1 MHLSGKNRIF
11 AGRYIINILKK
22 GAFLSFSSR
31 LTQRIIVVLVLTI
44 TIVALFVI
52 YVSTSVQKHM
62 SIGYY
67 LSELQV
73 VNESVERRLQGVE
86 VALVNSVGDISSR
99 TKSPED
105 VYAALE
111 DELRP
116 NDKRIVG
123 YSACFEPYH
132 FPNKGKWFEPYVYRF
147 DKEYRHMQIGSE
159 KHDYFNLEW
168 YQNALKS
175 KKGYWSDPYF
185 DNVATKIM
193 MCSFFLPMHD
203 SGGRK
208 IGVLGADF
216 SLDWLYKHM
225 RDIDAKINE
234 YTPLFAVPLKDND
247 KTLWAYS
254 IIIDSQGTF
263 IYHPDKDRI
272 LKDNFFETIQESP
285 DKLKDQLSLDLALG
299 KKFYQEITV
308 DGVKSFIFFSRVKK
322 TNWTNAV
329 IIPKKVLMVS
339 NVFIG
344 TFLLV
349 IIFIG
354 LVIAYRVSR
363 FTIYRS
369 TQPLQR
375 LAESAD
381 EVAKGNFQAPL
392 PELKH
397 NDEIRLLR
405 DSFSNMQQSL
415 TEYISQLKTTTAQ
428 KAVMES
434 ELSIA
439 REIQMS
445 MVPTVFP
452 QGSDVEIYA
461 SLTPAKAVGGDLYD
475 FYVSDG
481 MLYFCIGDVSGK
493 GVPAAL
499 LMTVTRSLF
508 RAYSNRE
515 TMPNRIVSQ
524 MNRDLS
530 QNNTTCMF
538 VTLFVGILDLRHR
551 QLYYC
556 NAGHEAP
563 LLIDGDITPLIF
575 DPVPPAGV
583 ISDTVYQTMVMH
595 LNPGSTLMLFTDGLS
610 EATNGELQ
618 LYGKDRI
625 KEELELAKAE
635 HQLSPK
641 SLVERFISSVHEF
654 VGDTEQSDDLTML
667 CLRIPSN
674 T

>member
-1 MHLSGKNRIF
+1 M
-11 AGRYIINILKK
+11 K
-22 GAFLSFSSR
+22 GAFHSFSSR

-52 YVSTSVQKHM
+52 YVFTTVQKQM

-86 VALVNSVGDISSR
+86 VALVNSVGDVSSR

-111 DELRP
+111 DELKP

-123 YSACFEPYH
+123 YGACFEPYH
-132 FPNKGKWFEPYVYRF
+132 FPSKGKWFEPYVYRQ
-147 DKEYRHMQIGSE
+147 DKEYRRMQLGSE
-159 KHDYFNLEW
+159 QHDYFNLEW
-168 YQNALKS
+168 YNNAMKA

-185 DNVATKIM
+185 DNIATKIM
-193 MCSFFLPMHD
+193 MCSFFLPMID
-203 SGGRK
+203 SEGRK
-208 IGVLGADF
+208 IGLLGADF

-225 RDIDAKINE
+225 RGIDAKINE
-234 YTPLFAVPLKDND
+234 YTPLFALPVKNND

-263 IYHPDKDRI
+263 IYHPEKDRI
-272 LKDNFFETIQESP
+272 LKDNFFDTILESP
-285 DKLKDQLSLDLALG
+285 DKLKDQLSLDLAMG
-299 KKFYQEITV
+299 KKFYQEITI

-329 IIPKKVLMVS
+329 IIPKKVLLVS
-339 NVFIG
+339 NAFIG
-344 TFLLV
+344 TFLLA
-349 IIFIG
+349 IIVIG

-415 TEYISQLKTTTAQ
+415 TEYIGQLKTTTAQ

-452 QGSDVEIYA
+452 EGSDIDIYA

-475 FYVSDG
+475 FYVSKD

-499 LMTVTRSLF
+499 LMTVAKSLF

-515 TMPNRIVSQ
+515 IMPNRIVSQ
-524 MNRDLS
+524 MNKDLS
-530 QNNTTCMF
+530 ENNTTCMF
-538 VTLFVGILDLRHR
+538 VTFFVGILNLKSR

-563 LLIDGDITPLIF
+563 LLIGDDITPLMC
-575 DPVPPAGV
+575 DPVPPVGV
-583 ISDTVYQTMVMH
+583 VSDTVYHTMLSR
-595 LNPGSTLMLFTDGLS
+595 LNPGSTLLLYTDGLN
-610 EATNGELQ
+610 EATNGALE
-618 LYGKDRI
+618 LYGKQRI
-625 KEELELAKAE
+625 EEELKLAIAA
-635 HQLSPK
+635 HQLSPR
-641 SLVERFISSVHEF
+641 SLVERLTHSVHEF
-654 VGDTEQSDDLTML
+654 VGDTEQSDDLTMF
-667 CLRIPSN
+667 CLSIPSN
-674 T
+674 V